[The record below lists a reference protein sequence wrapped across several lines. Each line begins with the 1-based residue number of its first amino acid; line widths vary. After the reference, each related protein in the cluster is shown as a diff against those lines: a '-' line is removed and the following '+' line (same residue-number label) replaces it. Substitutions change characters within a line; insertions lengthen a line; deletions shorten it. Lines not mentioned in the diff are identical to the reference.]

1 MKRDEV
7 HSKAGVM
14 EKKIPIAIL
23 ALLAGALMLPDH
35 VAFAQVGGAAEV
47 ITSDGF
53 QAGRSGGAVCS
64 LRSAGANEWI
74 RLHRPDGGV
83 VHIRADQVVFVTSA
97 AGTGADKRAQSKIQL
112 LNGFSDV
119 RESVE
124 EVMQVIR
131 NATSDQI
138 SKL

>member
-7 HSKAGVM
+7 HIKAGVM
-14 EKKIPIAIL
+14 ETKIPIAIL
-23 ALLAGALMLPDH
+23 ALLVGALMLPDL
-35 VAFAQVGGAAEV
+35 AFAQVGGAAEI

-64 LRSAGANEWI
+64 LRSAGRNEWI

-83 VHIRADQVVFVTSA
+83 VHIKADQVVFVTSA
-97 AGTGADKRAQSKIQL
+97 AGTGADKRAQSKVQL

-131 NATSDQI
+131 NVTSDRI
-138 SKL
+138 SNL

>member
-7 HSKAGVM
+7 HIKAGVM

-23 ALLAGALMLPDH
+23 ALLAGALILPDL
-35 VAFAQVGGAAEV
+35 AFAQVGGAAEI

-97 AGTGADKRAQSKIQL
+97 AGTGADKRAQSKVQL